1 MADDLTQQLKDIS
14 LDSTKKPATSKASY
28 DKTALKER
36 WKILGKDAEQS
47 ILSAIRRSCFD
58 TFARK
63 DFGTTLQMIKHSF
76 VDRDYEGI
84 FTDASNLDVYSAAYV
99 PGRAVCY
106 YEIFSMPPL
115 LKLLM
120 KKTRIYAVG
129 SGSGSELVSLSAA
142 MTRVPGE
149 RQRIQLYMQDIGEWQ
164 SVLDKFEKYT
174 ARAWQITSEQL
185 TCTYQQG
192 DILDPITMTTT
203 TAQQIASADL
213 ITFMFVMNELFVKK
227 QSAMSLIQTL
237 VASMKKGAYLLVVES
252 AGSFSHLKV
261 GNKTYMVYTLLD
273 AIPDFECVI
282 SEDSRWYRCSD
293 QVKYPLPVANMRYFI
308 RLYRKK

>member
-1 MADDLTQQLKDIS
+1 MDQQLKD
-14 LDSTKKPATSKASY
+14 LPLKKDKQSVTSKPSY
-28 DKTALKER
+28 DKAALLER
-36 WKILGKDAEQS
+36 WRILGKDAEQS

-63 DFGTTLQMIKHSF
+63 DFGSTLQMIKHSF

-84 FTDASNLDVYSAAYV
+84 FTDANNLDVYSAAYV

-106 YEIFSMPPL
+106 YEIFCMPPL
-115 LKLLM
+115 LKLLT
-120 KKTRIYAVG
+120 KRTKIYAVG
-129 SGSGSELVSLSAA
+129 SGSGSELVSIAAA

-149 RQRIQLYMQDIGEWQ
+149 RQRIQLLMQDIGEWKG
-164 SVLDKFEKYT
+164 VLDKFEQYT
-174 ARAWQITSEQL
+174 ARAWNISPEQL
-185 TCTYQQG
+185 TCRYEQG
-192 DILDPITMTTT
+192 DVLDPNGMTS
-203 TAQQIASADL
+203 QNIASADL

-227 QSAMSLIQTL
+227 AQAMALIQNL
-237 VASMKKGAYLLVVES
+237 VTFMKKGAYLLVVES
-252 AGSFSHLKV
+252 AGSFSHLQV

-293 QVKYPLPVANMRYFI
+293 QVKYPLAVANMRYFI